1 MDVNDDAG
9 LLKKRGAHT
18 SIASRLAPT
27 MVLCRTQ
34 NMCSP
39 QITCGSE
46 LARDGRQRWRGPPE
60 ETRRSYLHREQ
71 ARSYNGSMSDTEH

>member
-1 MDVNDDAG
+1 MEPPSWRNHIALKRCPELLGQFSLLAMVVNDDAG
-9 LLKKRGAHT
+9 FLKKRGAHT

-46 LARDGRQRWRGPPE
+46 LARDGRQR
-60 ETRRSYLHREQ
+60 
-71 ARSYNGSMSDTEH
+71 